1 MKKSFLSAL
10 AALVLFSC
18 GPKESAT
25 INVDIQ
31 GAGSKEVVLSKLY
44 VNQIKVLDTLKLD
57 SKGAGKYTV
66 AVGEQTPD
74 FFYLSYNR
82 KRLAS
87 LVLKGGDKVSVS
99 VDTLGQNLVV
109 NGSDESVRLAE
120 IEGNVHSF
128 TAKFDSLSY
137 ELVSAVE
144 AKDAKKADELQYAL
158 GRHFIK
164 YKRAAIAEIMKNP
177 YSFSNV
183 TLMYQKLN
191 ENLPLFGE
199 ITDVAYFKRVADSLK
214 SVYPNSVYVKSLE
227 EEALRLENV
236 MALNNR
242 IKAAEELAYP
252 ELSLPDTQAQTQK
265 LSKLLGKPF
274 VLVFWTSTNAEQK
287 MFNHDL
293 KEIYKKY
300 SPKGLQIYQV
310 SADVDKAAWATVVK
324 EQELP
329 WINVCDGFGAQSLA
343 LQTYGIQKLPS
354 MFIFDKEG
362 TIVAKDKF
370 NKAALDNELSKLS
383 F

>member
-183 TLMYQKLN
+183 TLMYQK
-191 ENLPLFGE
+191 
-199 ITDVAYFKRVADSLK
+199 
-214 SVYPNSVYVKSLE
+214 
-227 EEALRLENV
+227 
-236 MALNNR
+236 
-242 IKAAEELAYP
+242 
-252 ELSLPDTQAQTQK
+252 
-265 LSKLLGKPF
+265 
-274 VLVFWTSTNAEQK
+274 
-287 MFNHDL
+287 
-293 KEIYKKY
+293 
-300 SPKGLQIYQV
+300 
-310 SADVDKAAWATVVK
+310 
-324 EQELP
+324 
-329 WINVCDGFGAQSLA
+329 
-343 LQTYGIQKLPS
+343 
-354 MFIFDKEG
+354 
-362 TIVAKDKF
+362 
-370 NKAALDNELSKLS
+370 
-383 F
+383 

>member
-1 MKKSFLSAL
+1 
-10 AALVLFSC
+10 
-18 GPKESAT
+18 
-25 INVDIQ
+25 
-31 GAGSKEVVLSKLY
+31 
-44 VNQIKVLDTLKLD
+44 
-57 SKGAGKYTV
+57 
-66 AVGEQTPD
+66 
-74 FFYLSYNR
+74 
-82 KRLAS
+82 
-87 LVLKGGDKVSVS
+87 
-99 VDTLGQNLVV
+99 
-109 NGSDESVRLAE
+109 
-120 IEGNVHSF
+120 
-128 TAKFDSLSY
+128 
-137 ELVSAVE
+137 
-144 AKDAKKADELQYAL
+144 
-158 GRHFIK
+158 
-164 YKRAAIAEIMKNP
+164 
-177 YSFSNV
+177 
-183 TLMYQKLN
+183 
-191 ENLPLFGE
+191 LFGE

>member
-1 MKKSFLSAL
+1 
-10 AALVLFSC
+10 
-18 GPKESAT
+18 
-25 INVDIQ
+25 
-31 GAGSKEVVLSKLY
+31 
-44 VNQIKVLDTLKLD
+44 
-57 SKGAGKYTV
+57 
-66 AVGEQTPD
+66 
-74 FFYLSYNR
+74 LSYNR

-214 SVYPNSVYVKSLE
+214 SVYPNSVYVKSLQ